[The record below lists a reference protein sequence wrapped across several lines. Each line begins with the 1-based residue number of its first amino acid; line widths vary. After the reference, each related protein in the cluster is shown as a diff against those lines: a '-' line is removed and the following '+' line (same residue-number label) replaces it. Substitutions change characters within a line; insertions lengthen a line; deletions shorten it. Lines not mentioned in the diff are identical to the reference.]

1 MARLNKHCLRTGALI
16 GSIALV
22 LTLGLSGCNQYFDRQ
37 EAITLGVGDAVAQ
50 NKAAHTIH
58 PWPAGSRDPKHATNG
73 ARALIAVRRYEN
85 NDSIEP
91 EAISSQKVS
100 SADK

>member
-1 MARLNKHCLRTGALI
+1 MDRLNKHCFPSGALI
-16 GSIALV
+16 GGAALV

-37 EAITLGVGDAVAQ
+37 DSISLSAGDAVAQ
-50 NKAAHTIH
+50 NKAVHTIH

-73 ARALIAVRRYEN
+73 ARALIAIRRYEK

-91 EAISSQKVS
+91 EVISSQK
-100 SADK
+100 ADK